1 MNSDLKAEPDESKCL
16 NMSNSSNII
25 ESIKVVFFFFSFTK
39 RLHTHE
45 KHKNTHK
52 QTKTKKAVL
61 NALKKHLRGK

>member
-1 MNSDLKAEPDESKCL
+1 MNSDLKAEPGVSKCL

-25 ESIKVVFFFFSFTK
+25 ERIKVVFFFFSFTK

-45 KHKNTHK
+45 KHKNAH
-52 QTKTKKAVL
+52 QRTKTKKAVL